1 MTDCRP
7 GRTKLGQKRTLQ
19 TLSLNVGKMRNH
31 FLFSVLLFPLVSH
44 ACSFAPGFERF
55 TPSIDTFEAKLNGD
69 RIASLPSP
77 TVSGIRVKRGTA
89 SSGSSCDDAG
99 ILTLDLLWPK
109 SSIYKINEVGFYF
122 RVLSGRQPDQ
132 IFPLEP
138 ISGKIVG
145 QRARFT
151 FLWLD
156 GAPSDHRPLRLDV
169 EVFAVNKGLQIG
181 AAHRFQVTDEM
192 P

>member
-1 MTDCRP
+1 MKN
-7 GRTKLGQKRTLQ
+7 GY
-19 TLSLNVGKMRNH
+19 
-31 FLFSVLLFPLVSH
+31 LFSLLLVPLVSY

-55 TPSIDTFEAKLNGD
+55 TPSIDTFETKLNGD
-69 RIASLPSP
+69 LIARLPSP
-77 TVSGIRVKRGTA
+77 TVSGIRVKRGTV

-109 SSIYKINEVGFYF
+109 SSIYKLNEVGFYF

-138 ISGKIVG
+138 ISGKVVG
-145 QRARFT
+145 QRAEFS
-151 FLWLD
+151 FVWLD
-156 GAPSDHRPLRLDV
+156 GPASHHKPLRLDV

-181 AAHRFQVTDEM
+181 AVRRFRVTE
-192 P
+192 